1 MAYCPPGSMKT
12 NTDNSMDLF
21 YDKLMIRKLY
31 PSAIPILTTFFALDG
46 YINDKFLCL
55 IWYNTPV
62 IRNADKEFKNIV
74 PSVWTKEHYKGTLG
88 DKDVGIVIIDD
99 KISGNVGNKLVD
111 ITLKRES
118 KDNFFVAGK
127 LAANKWQ

>member
-46 YINDKFLCL
+46 YINDKFRYL

-74 PSVWTKEHYKGTLG
+74 PSV
-88 DKDVGIVIIDD
+88 
-99 KISGNVGNKLVD
+99 
-111 ITLKRES
+111 
-118 KDNFFVAGK
+118 
-127 LAANKWQ
+127 